1 MHYDAIIVGAGQAA
15 PGLATDLTRRGWQ
28 VALCEGA
35 HFGGSCVNYGCS
47 PSKTLIG
54 SANAIYTA
62 RRGDEFGF
70 RAEVEVDFAR
80 VMQRQRDYVHK
91 KRANLEK
98 KFTTMQGLTVYRE
111 FASFEG
117 AKRLRVGDQ
126 VIEGDRIYL
135 DVGTRAVRPKI
146 DGLDTIPT
154 LDHIS
159 LLDLCEL
166 PRHLVILGGGYI
178 AVEYGQ
184 AFRRFGAEVTIIEK
198 GGQILEREDADIA
211 EAVQRVLQE
220 EGIRIMLN
228 ADLKRVVAVEGGFTG
243 EIEGKGYQGTVEGS
257 HLLIAVGRVPNSE
270 HLALEKA
277 GVRTDDRGYIP
288 VDDHLNTNID
298 GIYALGDVNG
308 RGAFTHTSYDD
319 FLIIKDNLN
328 GGKRSLADRVMAY
341 AVYCDPPLGRAGM
354 TEGEARRSGRPIK
367 VGTLEM
373 ANVDRALEFGQPNG
387 LLKVIVDAEN
397 GHILGVAHFGIYG
410 DEVVQGFM
418 HLMYARA
425 PYTVIE
431 ENMYIHPTI
440 TEMLPTV
447 LGKLK

>member
-1 MHYDAIIVGAGQAA
+1 MRYDAIIVGAGQAA
-15 PGLATDLTRRGWQ
+15 PGLASDLTKRGWQ

-62 RRGDEFGF
+62 QRGEVFGF

-80 VMQRQRDYVHK
+80 VMQRQRDFVQN
-91 KRANLEK
+91 KRASLETK
-98 KFTTMQGLTVYRE
+98 YTTMQGLTVYRE
-111 FASFEG
+111 YASFEG

-126 VIEGDRIYL
+126 IIEGDRIYL
-135 DVGTRAVRPKI
+135 DVGSRAVRPKI
-146 DGLDTIPT
+146 NGLDTIPT

-184 AFRRFGAEVTIIEK
+184 AFHRFGAEVTIIEN
-198 GGQILEREDADIA
+198 GGQILDREDPEIA

-220 EGIRIMLN
+220 EGIRVMLN
-228 ADLKRVVAVEGGFTG
+228 ADLQRVMAVDGGFTG
-243 EIEGKGYQGTVEGS
+243 EIEGKGYQGTIEGS
-257 HLLIAVGRVPNSE
+257 HLLIATGRAPNSE
-270 HLALEKA
+270 HLVLDKA
-277 GVRTDDRGYIP
+277 GVRTDEKGYIQ

-319 FLIIKDNLN
+319 FLIIKDNLD
-328 GGKRSLADRVMAY
+328 GGKRTLANRVMAY
-341 AVYCDPPLGRAGM
+341 AVYSDPPLGRAGM
-354 TEGEARRSGRPIK
+354 TEAEARESGRSIQ
-367 VGTLEM
+367 VATLAMDE
-373 ANVDRALEFGQPNG
+373 VDRALEFGQPNG
-387 LLKVIVDAEN
+387 LLKVIVDKDN
-397 GHILGVAHFGIYG
+397 GRVLGVAHFGLYG

-418 HLMYARA
+418 HLMYANV
-425 PYTVIE
+425 PYTIVAD
-431 ENMYIHPTI
+431 NMYIHPTI

-447 LGKLK
+447 LAKLK